1 MEIESGVTYA
11 WKYISPVEGPVYFN
25 MLTSA
30 DANSMT
36 FEVRLHKE
44 CPNCAN
50 YTAKQMLEKAENTS
64 LQRLIAKSVSECWDL
79 PTFSDSKA

>member
-11 WKYISPVEGPVYFN
+11 WKYISQVEGPVYFN

-30 DANSMT
+30 DANSMK
-36 FEVRLHKE
+36 FEVRLLKE
-44 CPNCAN
+44 CPNCAT
-50 YTAKQMLEKAENTS
+50 YTAKQMLEKAESTS

-79 PTFSDSKA
+79 PIFSEPVE